1 MNEIELL
8 EILDSLLALKA
19 ENEVVEFKE
28 AKNNFDF
35 NDLWEYFSALSNEAN
50 IKWKKYSWI
59 VFWVKNDHSIIGT
72 NYRNESTSLHKLK
85 EEIWNKTT
93 DKTTFIEIYE
103 VEKEWKRVILF
114 QIPPAPRGLPISWN
128 WHYYARNNESL
139 QPLSI
144 EKLERIRSQSM
155 VEDFSIKIC
164 EKATIDDLDTE
175 AIKKARELYSQKN
188 PEKLKEIITWDDI
201 TFLNKAKI
209 TIQWK
214 ITNTAIILLGKSE
227 SEHFL
232 SPAISKISW
241 ILKDRD
247 WIELDYKHF
256 SCPFLLTAEKV
267 FNKIRNLK
275 YRYMNSWSLFPDEV
289 DKYEPYIIREALNN
303 CIAHQDYTLAW
314 KINVIETDDSLI
326 FTNSWKFIPET
337 LENVIESNSPSEYY
351 RNRFL
356 ADAMVTLKMID
367 TIWSWIR
374 KMFIIQKNKYFP
386 LPEYD
391 FKDNKVSLTI
401 IWKVLD
407 INYAKKLA
415 QSKDNLNLEDIMLLD
430 KVQKKKK
437 LLNTQITYLKRK
449 WYIEWRKPN
458 FHISLKVAEGTELIS
473 DYVKQKWFKDQHYK
487 KLILEFISK
496 NKWASK
502 QEIDKLLLDILPN
515 VLDDVK
521 KKNKVRNILYTM
533 SKKEMVIFNSWTT
546 RYPIWKRV

>member
-1 MNEIELL
+1 MDKNELL
-8 EILDSLLALKA
+8 EILDWLLALKA

-28 AKNNFDF
+28 ANNDY
-35 NDLWEYFSALSNEAN
+35 DLNKIWKYFSALSNEAN
-50 IKWKKYSWI
+50 LKSKKYAWL
-59 VFWVKNDHSIIGT
+59 VFGVKNDHSVIWT
-72 NYRNESTSLHKLK
+72 NYRTNSVSLHKLK
-85 EEIWNKTT
+85 EEIWNKIT
-93 DKTTFIEIYE
+93 DRTTFIEIYE
-103 VEKEWKRVILF
+103 VEKDWKRVILF
-114 QIPPAPRGLPISWN
+114 QIPPAPRWLPISCD

-139 QPLSI
+139 QPLSM
-144 EKLERIRSQSM
+144 EKLDRIRSQSV

-164 EKATIDDLDTE
+164 EGATIDDLDTE
-175 AIKKARELYSQKN
+175 AIKKARELYSKKN
-188 PEKLKEIITWDDI
+188 PEKSEEIKTWDDI

-214 ITNTAIILLGKSE
+214 ITNTAIILLWKPE

-247 WIELDYKHF
+247 WIELDYEHF
-256 SCPFLLTAEKV
+256 SCPFLLSAEKV

-275 YRYMNSWSLFPDEV
+275 YRYMNSWTLFPEEV

-303 CIAHQDYTLAW
+303 CIAHQDYTMAW
-314 KINVIETDDSLI
+314 KINVIETNDSLI

-337 LENVIESNSPSEYY
+337 LENVIDSNSPSEYY

-356 ADAMVTLKMID
+356 ADAMVNLKMID

-391 FKDNKVSLTI
+391 FKNNKVSLTI

-415 QSKDNLNLEDIMLLD
+415 QSKDKLTLEDIILLD
-430 KVQKKKK
+430 KVQKKKE
-437 LLNTQITYLKRK
+437 LTTSQITYLKK
-449 WYIEWRKPN
+449 QWFIEWIKPN
-458 FHISLKVAEGTELIS
+458 FHISLKVAEWTELIS
-473 DYVKQKWFKDQHYK
+473 DYVKLKWFKDEHYK

-496 NKWASK
+496 KKWATK

-515 VLDDVK
+515 VLDDTK
-521 KKNKVRNILYTM
+521 KKNKVRNILYAM
-533 SKKEMVIFNSWTT
+533 SKKEKVIYNSWTS
-546 RYPIWKRV
+546 RYPIWKKV

>member
-114 QIPPAPRGLPISWN
+114 QIPPAPRGLPISWD

-247 WIELDYKHF
+247 GIELDYKHF

-473 DYVKQKWFKDQHYK
+473 DYVKQKWFKDEHYK

>member
-1 MNEIELL
+1 MNENELL
-8 EILDSLLALKA
+8 EILDGLLSLKA

-35 NDLWEYFSALSNEAN
+35 NDIGEYFSALSNEAN
-50 IKWKKYSWI
+50 LKGKKYSWL
-59 VFWVKNDHSIIGT
+59 VFGVKNDHSIIGT
-72 NYRNESTSLHKLK
+72 NYRNNTISLHKLK
-85 EEIWNKTT
+85 EEIGNKTT
-93 DKTTFIEIYE
+93 DRTTFIEIYE
-103 VEKEWKRVILF
+103 VEKNEKRVILF
-114 QIPPAPRGLPISWN
+114 QIPPAPRGLPISWDG
-128 WHYYARNNESL
+128 HYYSRNNESL

-144 EKLERIRSQSM
+144 EKLERIRSQSV

-164 EKATIDDLDTE
+164 ETATIDDLDIE

-188 PEKLKEIITWDDI
+188 PEKLEEIKTWDDI

-209 TIQWK
+209 TIQGK

-247 WIELDYKHF
+247 GIELDYEHF

-275 YRYMNSWSLFPDEV
+275 YRYMNSGSLFPEEV

-303 CIAHQDYTLAW
+303 CIAHQDYTMAG
-314 KINVIETDDSLI
+314 KINVIENNDSLI
-326 FTNSWKFIPET
+326 FTNSGKFIPET

-356 ADAMVTLKMID
+356 ADAMVNLKMID
-367 TIWSWIR
+367 TIGSGIR

-401 IWKVLD
+401 IGKVLD
-407 INYAKKLA
+407 VNYAKKLA
-415 QSKDNLNLEDIMLLD
+415 QSKDKLSLEDIILLD
-430 KVQKKKK
+430 KVQKKKELTK
-437 LLNTQITYLKRK
+437 TQITYLKK
-449 WYIEWRKPN
+449 QGFIEGTKPN

-473 DYVKQKWFKDQHYK
+473 DYVKLKGFKDEHYK
-487 KLILEFISK
+487 KLIIEFISK
-496 NKWASK
+496 NKGASK
-502 QEIDKLLLDILPN
+502 QDIDKLLLDILPN
-515 VLDDVK
+515 VLDDEK
-521 KKNKVRNILYTM
+521 KKNKVRNILYSM
-533 SKKEMVIFNSWTT
+533 SKKERVIYNSGTS
-546 RYPIWKRV
+546 RYPIWKKV